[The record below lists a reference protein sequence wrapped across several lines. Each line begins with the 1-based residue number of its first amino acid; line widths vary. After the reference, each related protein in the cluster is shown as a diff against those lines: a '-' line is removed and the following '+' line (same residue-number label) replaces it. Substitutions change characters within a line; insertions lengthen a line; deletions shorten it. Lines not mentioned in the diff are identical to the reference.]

1 MSAPP
6 PYQEILDYILIDA
19 DRLQARVAELGREI
33 SADYQADH
41 DLVLVGIL
49 KGSMLFMS
57 DLMRHISVPHNV
69 DFMDVASYGAGVRQ
83 SSGTVRILMDMK
95 VPIERRNVIIVEDI
109 VDTGRTLQQVLR
121 LLAAR
126 RPTTLR
132 VCTLLDKAER
142 REVPVPLDYIGFT
155 IPNVFVFGYGLDIDE
170 YYRNLPFIGVVKP
183 GLVISE

>member
-1 MSAPP
+1 MPP
-6 PYQEILDYILIDA
+6 AVKDILDYVLIDA
-19 DRLQARVAELGREI
+19 DRLQARIAEIGAQI
-33 SADYQADH
+33 TADYSADR

-57 DLMRHISVPHNV
+57 DLMRRIDVPHNV
-69 DFMDVASYGAGVRQ
+69 DFMDVAAYGAGIRE

-95 VPIERRNVIIVEDI
+95 VSIERRNVIVVEDI
-109 VDTGRTLQQVLR
+109 IDSGRTLDQVLR
-121 LLAAR
+121 LLGAR
-126 RPTTLR
+126 RPRSLR

-183 GLVISE
+183 GTVLID

>member
-1 MSAPP
+1 MPP
-6 PYQEILDYILIDA
+6 AVEDILDYVLIDA
-19 DRLQARVAELGREI
+19 DRLQARIAEIGAQI
-33 SADYQADH
+33 SADYHADR

-57 DLMRHISVPHNV
+57 DLMRHIDVPHNV
-69 DFMDVASYGAGVRQ
+69 DFMDVAAYGVGVRQ
-83 SSGTVRILMDMK
+83 TVGTVRILMDMK
-95 VPIERRNVIIVEDI
+95 VSIERRNVIIVEDI
-109 VDTGRTLQQVLR
+109 VDSGRTLDQVLR
-121 LLAAR
+121 LLGAR
-126 RPTTLR
+126 RPRSLR

-183 GLVISE
+183 GTVLTT